1 MVTKQKTRKPG
12 FRLGSR
18 SVKAFLAAVLLSSA
32 FAVCTIAQNKF
43 EGRPIQRVDITFAG
57 ADKDVS
63 AAEQFRLIAGEEIGD
78 RYSTVRIR
86 NALEKLYRTDK
97 IISAKVEATAA
108 QNSSVALRFI
118 IKRKSIAKKISINVG
133 KVIGEPVTEQELLLR
148 LNLLSPGTAIS
159 DKVLGDN
166 ASVILTYLRERGF
179 FESRV
184 EFEKRPLGNEI
195 DVEVVFNV
203 TPNEQARVGRFQFRI
218 DRFKD
223 TEVKPKLALQPGSLY
238 TLEKLNDDVEKIREA
253 LGEQEY
259 LAPRLN
265 EPRVVY
271 DGDKNEVDIEISGEV
286 GAVVKVDV
294 NTEKEKIG
302 NKQKKKL
309 LPILREGTLDY
320 AAIVEGERRL
330 ETYYQEKGYFF
341 SQVTPICSVDPQFQ
355 EGEASETENET
366 EVLCS
371 ALSGADL
378 TNRKIDVKYDV
389 DLNRQLKLEELRIE
403 GTDKLTIPEIQP
415 VLESQEANVFGFIPF
430 FGYGRGYT
438 SLELLRQDRDTI
450 KSLLRELGYR
460 SARVGIKQGVSTDGE
475 SLIITFVVRE
485 GNPTKIKNVLIEGN
499 TSFTDSTLQTELP
512 DLVGKNFSRAR
523 ARNGVKKLSQY
534 YADKGYYDA
543 KVSYSTIE
551 VPNEDGASSS
561 ELSIVYKVE
570 NEGKKV
576 FVNRILI
583 NGNEDT
589 KRSAILEAIDLRSDS
604 VLRITDIFAS
614 EQSLYSTDAFDRVE
628 IKEEPAG
635 ETPDGKNRQTDIII
649 NLDEKPPRLITY
661 GGGFSTDVGLSGFF
675 DIRHFNLF
683 GRLQQGGAQVRV
695 SQRQQLVQVDFL
707 NPRFLSDGKDENGKK
722 RFAPLTF
729 TAQYQRDS
737 TVTRFF
743 RSTFDQGTF
752 GIVQRIDENGNPI
765 DEFGA
770 NTGDPTINRFTISAE
785 TNRTISKKDRSIL
798 FLRYRFEDVRLF
810 NFESLL
816 IKDLLRPDARIRIS
830 GFGATFVRDTRE
842 NCSVRNTLLEMIAK
856 GEPGDPCRYNPG
868 DPTKGEYLTAEFNV
882 SLPALGANV
891 GFNKLQLTYNKFFTV
906 NKLGSTVFAG
916 RAVLGIANVFSS
928 GDRFAGTPYPGLE
941 GILPISER
949 FFAGGSTTIRGF
961 EFEAAGPRVVV
972 IPQGT
977 FRNQNGEIVNLNP
990 FTIPFGGNALAIANL
1005 EARIPFTES
1014 VRIVPFYDGGNV
1026 FQKAGEI
1033 FNPADAPPGDV
1044 FRNNARATWT
1054 HTIGVGLRIKTP
1066 IGGEFAVDYGYLL
1079 NPPRFLIPQQGAP
1092 DAIFRLHQGQVHF
1105 RFSQAF

>member
-1 MVTKQKTRKPG
+1 M
-12 FRLGSR
+12 
-18 SVKAFLAAVLLSSA
+18 
-32 FAVCTIAQNKF
+32 
-43 EGRPIQRVDITFAG
+43 
-57 ADKDVS
+57 
-63 AAEQFRLIAGEEIGD
+63 
-78 RYSTVRIR
+78 
-86 NALEKLYRTDK
+86 
-97 IISAKVEATAA
+97 
-108 QNSSVALRFI
+108 
-118 IKRKSIAKKISINVG
+118 
-133 KVIGEPVTEQELLLR
+133 
-148 LNLLSPGTAIS
+148 
-159 DKVLGDN
+159 
-166 ASVILTYLRERGF
+166 ILTYLRERGF
-179 FESRV
+179 FDSRV
-184 EFEKRPLGNEI
+184 DFEKKPLGNEV

-203 TPNEQARVGRFQFRI
+203 TPNEQAKVGKFEFSV
-218 DRFKD
+218 DRFN
-223 TEVKPKLALQPGSLY
+223 EAEIKPKLTLQPGSLY
-238 TLEKLNDDVEKIREA
+238 TVEKLNEDVEKIRDA
-253 LGEQEY
+253 LREQQF

-271 DGDKNEVDIEISGEV
+271 DGDKNEIDIEISGEV
-286 GAVVKVDV
+286 GAVVKVV
-294 NTEKEKIG
+294 VEAEKEKIG
-302 NKQKKKL
+302 KKQKTKL

-320 AAIVEGERRL
+320 GAIVEGERRL

-341 SQVTPICSVDPQFQ
+341 SRVTPICSVDPKFK

-378 TNRKIDVKYDV
+378 TNRNIDVKYEV

-403 GTDKLTIPEIQP
+403 GTDKFTIPDIQT
-415 VLESQEANVFGFIPF
+415 VLESQKANALGFIPF

-438 SLELLRQDRDTI
+438 SIELLRQDRATI

-460 SARVGIKQGVSTDGE
+460 KAVVGIKQGVSLDGE
-475 SLIITFVVRE
+475 SLIITFVVR
-485 GNPTKIKNVLIEGN
+485 GGIPTKIKNVLIEGN
-499 TSFTDSTLQTELP
+499 TSFTEATLQTELP
-512 DLVGKNFSRAR
+512 EIVGKNFSRAR

-551 VPNEDGASSS
+551 VPDEKGASSD
-561 ELSIVYKVE
+561 ELTVVYKVE

-589 KRSAILEAIDLRSDS
+589 KRSAILKAIDLRSDA
-604 VLRITDIFAS
+604 VLRITDVFAS
-614 EQSLYSTDAFDRVE
+614 EQSLYSTDAFESVE
-628 IKEEPAG
+628 IKQEPAG
-635 ETPDGKNRQTDIII
+635 ETPDGKNRQTDILI
-649 NLDEKPPRLITY
+649 NLEEKPPRLITY

-695 SQRQQLVQVDFL
+695 SQRQQLVQVDLL
-707 NPRFLSDGKDENGKK
+707 NPRFMSDGKDENGKK

-752 GIVQRIDENGNPI
+752 GVVQRIDENGNPI

-785 TNRTISKKDRSIL
+785 TNRTISKKNRSIL
-798 FLRYRFEDVRLF
+798 FLKYRFEDVRLF

-816 IKDLLRPDARIRIS
+816 IKDLLRPDAQIRIS

-868 DPTKGEYLTAEFNV
+868 DPTRGDYLTAEYNV
-882 SLPALGANV
+882 SIPILGANV
-891 GFNKLQLTYNKFFTV
+891 GFNKLQLTYNKFFTI
-906 NKLGSTVFAG
+906 KQLGNTVFAG

-961 EFEAAGPRVVV
+961 QFEAAGPRVAVV
-972 IPQGT
+972 PQGT
-977 FRNQNGEIVNLNP
+977 FRNQSGEIVNLNP
-990 FTIPFGGNALAIANL
+990 FTIPFGGNALAIVNM
-1005 EARIPFTES
+1005 EARIPFTKS
-1014 VRIVPFYDGGNV
+1014 VRVVPFYDGGNV
-1026 FQKAGEI
+1026 FQRASEI
-1033 FNPADAPPGDV
+1033 FNPANAPANDV
-1044 FRNNARATWT
+1044 FLNNARATWT
-1054 HTIGVGLRIKTP
+1054 HTIGLGLRIKTP

-1092 DAIFRLHQGQVHF
+1092 DAIFRLHQGQLHF